1 MNSKSI
7 IILTTIG
14 MGISSCG
21 SQKDKETQIVDNSN
35 PLLNN
40 WNTPHQVPPFNLI
53 KNSHFKPAIL
63 QGVEE
68 QEKEVQTIIKNTEKP
83 SFQNTI
89 LALENSGKNLK
100 RVTTVFYNLTS
111 ANTNEELQNLS
122 KELAPIL
129 SKHND
134 AIFMNNELFNK
145 VVQIWNNKNK
155 VTYTDQELK
164 VLENT
169 YKAFARNGA
178 NLSSQQKETLS
189 QINSKLSL
197 LSLQYGSN
205 LLKETNSYKLLIKD
219 VNELKGLSP
228 ELIEQAKNAAIA
240 DGKPDMYL
248 FTLHNP
254 SVIPFLQ
261 YAENREAREKIWN
274 AYQNKANN
282 NNEFD
287 NKNIAIQIANLRLEK
302 AKLLG
307 FKSHADY
314 ALENTMAKT
323 PENVNSLLNKLWEPA
338 KNKAKIELKDIQE
351 FAKQDGI
358 TTVQPWDWRYYTEKI
373 RLKKYNL
380 SEDELKPYFSLE
392 NVTNG
397 VFTVTKN
404 LYGLTYKENKDIP
417 VYHPEVKAYE
427 VIDKDGSLL
436 GIFYMDFFPRESK
449 RSGAWMTSYRTQYMD
464 NNKRVIPVVSIVC
477 NFSKPTSGNPALFT
491 TDEVLTYFHEFGH
504 ALHGLFSNVQ
514 FQSIAGTSVSRDFV
528 ELPSQVM
535 ENWALEPE
543 VLKAYAKHVKTGK
556 VIPDALINKIQET
569 GTFDQ
574 GFQTVEYLAASKLD
588 MDYHTVT
595 EPITIDAIAFEANSA
610 AKMQLPKEIIPR
622 YRSTYF
628 SHIFSGGYSA
638 GYYSYIWSG
647 VLDTDAF
654 EAFKETGNLFNPEKA
669 KLFRENVLEKGG
681 SEDPMELYKKFRG
694 FEPKPDALIK
704 KRGL

>member
-21 SQKDKETQIVDNSN
+21 SKKDLQTQNTDNAN
-35 PLLNN
+35 PLLSN
-40 WNTPHQVPPFNLI
+40 WNTPHQVPPFHLI
-53 KNSHFKPAIL
+53 QNNHFKPAIL
-63 QGVEE
+63 QGIEE
-68 QEKEVQTIIKNTEKP
+68 QQKEVLAIVKNTEKP

-89 LALENSGKNLK
+89 LALENAGKNLK

-111 ANTNEELQNLS
+111 ANTNDDLQNLS

-134 AIFMNNELFNK
+134 GIFMNNELFEK
-145 VVQIWNNKNK
+145 VVQVWNNKNEHA
-155 VTYTDQELK
+155 YTDQELK

-169 YKAFARNGA
+169 YKAFTRNGA
-178 NLSSQQKETLS
+178 NLNETDKEALS

-219 VNELKGLSP
+219 LNELKGLSE
-228 ELIEQAKNAAIA
+228 ELIEQAKHAAIA
-240 DGKPDMYL
+240 DGQPDMYL

-261 YAENREAREKIWN
+261 YADNRETREKIWN

-287 NKNIAIQIANLRLEK
+287 NKKIAIEIANLRLEK

-307 FKSHADY
+307 FDTHADY

-323 PENVNSLLNKLWEPA
+323 PENVNNLLNKLWEPA
-338 KNKAKIELKDIQE
+338 KNKANQELNDIKE
-351 FAKQDGI
+351 FAKKDGI

-417 VYHPEVKAYE
+417 VYHPEVKGYE
-427 VIDKDGSLL
+427 VLDKDGSLL
-436 GIFYMDFFPRESK
+436 GILYMDFFPRESK

-464 NNKRVIPVVSIVC
+464 NDKRVIPVISIVC
-477 NFSKPTSGNPALFT
+477 NFSKPTSSAPALFT

-543 VLKAYAKHVKTGK
+543 VLKTYAKHVQTGE

-574 GFQTVEYLAASKLD
+574 GFQTAEYLAASLLD
-588 MDYHTVT
+588 MDYHTIK
-595 EPITIDAIAFEANSA
+595 EPITVDALTFEANA
-610 AKMQLPKEIIPR
+610 AKKMKLPKEIIPR

-654 EAFKETGNLFNPEKA
+654 EAFKETGNLFNQEKA
-669 KLFRENVLEKGG
+669 KLFRENILEKGG
-681 SEDPMELYKKFRG
+681 SEDSMELYKKFRG

>member
-21 SQKDKETQIVDNSN
+21 SKKDLQTQNTENTN
-35 PLLNN
+35 PLLSN
-40 WNTPHQVPPFNLI
+40 WNTPHQVPPFHLI
-53 KNSHFKPAIL
+53 QNTHFKPAIL

-68 QEKEVQTIIKNTEKP
+68 QQKEVLAIINNKEKP

-100 RVTTVFYNLTS
+100 KVTTVFYNLTS
-111 ANTNEELQNLS
+111 ANTNDELQNLS

-134 AIFMNNELFNK
+134 GIFMNNELFNK
-145 VVQIWNNKNK
+145 VVSVWDNKNNIK
-155 VTYTDQELK
+155 YTDQELK

-169 YKAFARNGA
+169 YKAFAKNGA
-178 NLSSQQKETLS
+178 NLNTQDKETLS

-205 LLKETNSYKLLIKD
+205 ILKETNNYKLLIKD
-219 VNELKGLSP
+219 KKELKGLSP
-228 ELIEQAKNAAIA
+228 ELIEQAKNAAVA
-240 DGKPDMYL
+240 DGKPEMYL

-287 NKNIAIQIANLRLEK
+287 NKDIAIQIANLRLEK

-307 FKSHADY
+307 FNSHADY

-323 PENVNSLLNKLWEPA
+323 PQNVNNLLNQLWESA
-338 KNKAKIELKDIQE
+338 KNKASQELNDIKE
-351 FAKQDGI
+351 FAKKDGI

-380 SEDELKPYFSLE
+380 SEDDLKPYFSLE

-404 LYGLTYKENKDIP
+404 LYGLTYKENKEIP
-417 VYHPEVKAYE
+417 VYHPDVKAYE
-427 VIDKDGSLL
+427 VIDNDGSLL

-464 NNKRVIPVVSIVC
+464 KDKRVIPVVSIVC
-477 NFSKPTSGNPALFT
+477 NFSKPTSNAPALFT

-543 VLKAYAKHVKTGK
+543 VLKTYAKHVQTGK
-556 VIPDALINKIQET
+556 VIPDDLINKIQET

-574 GFQTVEYLAASKLD
+574 GFQTVEYLAAALLD
-588 MDYHTVT
+588 MDYHTIT
-595 EPITIDAIAFEANSA
+595 KPITEDANIFEANA
-610 AKMQLPKEIIPR
+610 ATKMNLPKEIIPR

-654 EAFKETGNLFNPEKA
+654 EAFKETGNLFNQEKA
-669 KLFRENVLEKGG
+669 KLFRENILEKGG
-681 SEDPMELYKKFRG
+681 SQDPMELYKKFRG
-694 FEPKPDALIK
+694 FEPKTDALIK